1 MRKLFDHICSQVDDA
16 ELYIKRDDI
25 ISIDIKQGVVKAVDG
40 KNVVGLSLRMN
51 NEGKA
56 GTAVSTSL
64 EDKSIVERAIISSQY
79 QTGDLFNFKHIPS
92 EPVVCFD
99 EVLVRK
105 TSEELILLGK
115 TLNDRIKAIDDTII
129 FAISVIRTISDVS
142 IINTAG
148 LDDSYNKSQLTIS
161 IETMSDAGFVQT
173 SITESY
179 SKFFEISDELLKDLV
194 HKHQISTHVYEVE
207 TSRMPVVF
215 SGRAMG
221 SLMTRLLAGVNGE
234 FISKGVSPLENKLGN
249 KVASDILSV
258 TDEGRL
264 SHGFQTMKF
273 DDEGIPTQRT
283 RIIEK
288 GVLKNFMV
296 SVSTEE
302 KLGCSATGNAQK
314 KTMFSKEIED
324 QPVIDSTN
332 FMIEPGVTSDDE
344 IINGISHG
352 IYVDSVMGTHTGN
365 IPAGEYALNVGI
377 GYLIKDGKLVGKV
390 VDSMVSGNIYE
401 DMFKIEAVG
410 KKLELMNVVF
420 YPMGYSPMVKFSDI
434 NVIGS
439 K

>member
-25 ISIDIKQGVVKAVDG
+25 VSIDIKQGVVKAVDG
-40 KNVVGLSLRMN
+40 KNIAGLSLRMN
-51 NEGKA
+51 KAGKA

-79 QTGDLFNFKHIPS
+79 QTGDLFSFKHIPS
-92 EPVVCFD
+92 ETVVCFD
-99 EVLVRK
+99 EVLVQK
-105 TSEELILLGK
+105 TSEELIHLGK
-115 TLNDRIKAIDDTII
+115 NLNDRIKAIDDTIT
-129 FAISVIRTISDVS
+129 FSISVVRTISDVS

-148 LDDSYNKSQLTIS
+148 LDDRYNKSQLTIS
-161 IETMSDAGFVQT
+161 ITTMSEAGFVQAT
-173 SITESY
+173 ITESY
-179 SKFFEISDELLKDLV
+179 SKFFEISDDQLKELI
-194 HKHQISTHVYEVE
+194 HKHRISAHVYEVE
-207 TSRMPVVF
+207 TARMPVVF

-221 SLMTRLLAGVNGE
+221 SLMIRLLAGVNGE
-234 FISKGVSPLENKLGN
+234 FISKGVSPLANKLGS
-249 KVASDILSV
+249 KVASNILSV

-273 DDEGIPTQRT
+273 DDEGIPTQQT
-283 RIIEK
+283 KIIEK
-288 GVLKNFMV
+288 GELKNFLV

-302 KLGCSATGNAQK
+302 KLEGSATGNAQK
-314 KTMFSKEIED
+314 KTMFSNEIED
-324 QPVIDSTN
+324 QPAIDSTN
-332 FMIEPGVTSDDE
+332 FMIEPGITSDDE
-344 IINGISHG
+344 IIKGISHG

-365 IPAGEYALNVGI
+365 IPAGEYALNVSI

-401 DMFKIEAVG
+401 DLFKVEAVG

>member
-1 MRKLFDHICSQVDDA
+1 MV
-16 ELYIKRDDI
+16 
-25 ISIDIKQGVVKAVDG
+25 
-40 KNVVGLSLRMN
+40 
-51 NEGKA
+51 
-56 GTAVSTSL
+56 
-64 EDKSIVERAIISSQY
+64 
-79 QTGDLFNFKHIPS
+79 
-92 EPVVCFD
+92 
-99 EVLVRK
+99 
-105 TSEELILLGK
+105 
-115 TLNDRIKAIDDTII
+115 
-129 FAISVIRTISDVS
+129 RTISEIS
-142 IINTAG
+142 ILNTAG
-148 LDDSYNKSQLTIS
+148 LDDSYNKSQLTVS
-161 IETMSDAGFVQT
+161 ITTMSEAGFVQAA
-173 SITESY
+173 ITESY
-179 SKFFEISDELLKDLV
+179 SKFFEITDELLMDLI
-194 HKHQISTHVYEVE
+194 HKHQISANIFEVK
-207 TSRMPVVF
+207 TVRMPVVF

-234 FISKGVSPLENKLGN
+234 FIAKGVSPLSNKMGN

-283 RIIEK
+283 KIIEN
-288 GVLKNFMV
+288 GVLKNFLV

-302 KLGCSATGNAQK
+302 KLDYPATGNAQK

-324 QPVIDSTN
+324 QPAIDSTN

-344 IINGISHG
+344 IIKGIDYG

-377 GYLIKDGKLVGKV
+377 GYMIKDGKLVGKV

-401 DMFKIEAVG
+401 DLFKVEAVG

>member
-1 MRKLFDHICSQVDDA
+1 MKNLFNHICSQVDDA

-25 ISIDIKQGVVKAVDG
+25 VSIDIKQGVVKAVDG

-51 NEGKA
+51 KDGKA
-56 GTAVSTSL
+56 GSAVSTSL
-64 EDKSIVERAIISSQY
+64 EDKSIVERAIISSKY
-79 QTGDLFNFKHIPS
+79 QTGDLFNFKNILS

-99 EVLVRK
+99 DILVQK
-105 TSEELILLGK
+105 TPEELIDFGK
-115 TLNDRIKAIDDTII
+115 SLNDRIEAIDDSIT
-129 FAISVIRTISDVS
+129 FAISVVRTISEIS
-142 IINTAG
+142 ILNTAG
-148 LDDSYNKSQLTIS
+148 LDDSYNKSQLTVS
-161 IETMSDAGFVQT
+161 ITTMSEAGFVQAA
-173 SITESY
+173 ITESY
-179 SKFFEISDELLKDLV
+179 SKFFEITDELLMDLI
-194 HKHQISTHVYEVE
+194 HKHQISENIFEVE
-207 TSRMPVVF
+207 TDRMSVVF

-234 FISKGVSPLENKLGN
+234 FIAKGVSPLASKMGN
-249 KVASDILSV
+249 KVASDVLSV

-283 RIIEK
+283 KIIEN
-288 GVLKNFMV
+288 GVLKNFLV

-302 KLGCSATGNAQK
+302 KLNYPATGNAQK

-324 QPVIDSTN
+324 QPAIDSTN

-344 IINGISHG
+344 IIKGIDYG

-401 DMFKIEAVG
+401 DLFKVEAVG
-410 KKLELMNVVF
+410 KKIELMNVVF
-420 YPMGYSPMVKFSDI
+420 YPMGYSPMVKFNDI